1 MNTTIDEQVVFDFC
15 QGSEHAFFQIY
26 TLYHP
31 NIYCFA
37 LKYFKNEEIA
47 EDVTHDTFLRLWQ
60 YRSRINPKLPLINY
74 LYRIARNVLFKELK
88 KYKGNLLLK
97 EQLLAEYE
105 NQQLLSACVHTSYQT
120 REYSRILE
128 QAINHLPAQ
137 RQRVFKL
144 CKQEGKTYKETANQL
159 GISTY
164 TVKEHVSLAMKFIK
178 KYLITHA
185 DLVFGILLWFNYCST
200 EMLR

>member
-1 MNTTIDEQVVFDFC
+1 MKTTIDKQVVFDFC
-15 QGSEHAFFQIY
+15 QGSERAFFQIY

-47 EDVTHDTFLRLWQ
+47 EDITHDTFLRLWQ
-60 YRSRINPKLPLINY
+60 YRDRINHEMPLINY
-74 LYRIARNVLFKELK
+74 LYRIARNVLFKEFK
-88 KYKGNLLLK
+88 KYKGNLHLK
-97 EQLLAEYE
+97 EQLLTDYE
-105 NQQLLSACVHTSYQT
+105 NHQLLSACVHTTYQT
-120 REYSRILE
+120 REYNRILE

-159 GISTY
+159 GISSY
-164 TVKEHVSLAMKFIK
+164 TVKEHMTLAMKSIK
-178 KYLITHA
+178 EYLIAHA
-185 DLVFGILLWFNYCST
+185 DLVFGLLLILSL
-200 EMLR
+200 